1 MRGLHSMEADW
12 AAEVGEGLGFIDV
25 DWPGFVD
32 LRKHPE
38 EIALIGEAVESA
50 ALRDVL
56 VLLNGS
62 ESPVVTSK
70 CDGWALAAEE
80 IDPLEFDCVAAE
92 PRVGLASWIDVVA
105 RDPKF
110 FGSFEEHEAWV
121 RRAVER
127 LRAMP
132 ESHGRVDLVIR
143 GAMSGGAGRI
153 RRHPLRRRLR
163 SGYSSGAR
171 RLGGD
176 FAGCGD
182 HYNERSSAA
191 QCGNRGRV
199 AQLDRAPAF

>member
-1 MRGLHSMEADW
+1 MRGLQSMEADW

-80 IDPLEFDCVAAE
+80 IDPLEFDCAAAE
-92 PRVGLASWIDVVA
+92 AMVGLASWIDVVA
-105 RDPKF
+105 RDAKV
-110 FGSFEEHEAWV
+110 FGSFENHEAWV

-132 ESHGRVDLVIR
+132 ESQGRADLVIR
-143 GAMSGGAGRI
+143 SATSGGAEGFGVT
-153 RRHPLRRRLR
+153 L
-163 SGYSSGAR
+163 YA
-171 RLGGD
+171 
-176 FAGCGD
+176 AGCGVD
-182 HYNERSSAA
+182 TLAARDAWEAILRAAATATMREAAPRSAA
-191 QCGNRGRV
+191 TAGE
-199 AQLDRAPAF
+199 

>member
-1 MRGLHSMEADW
+1 MEADW

-80 IDPLEFDCVAAE
+80 IDPLEFDCAAAE
-92 PRVGLASWIDVVA
+92 AMVGLASWIDVVA
-105 RDPKF
+105 RDAKV
-110 FGSFEEHEAWV
+110 FGSFENHEAWV

-127 LRAMP
+127 MRAMP
-132 ESHGRVDLVIR
+132 VSLWPSGSGDSQRDGRR
-143 GAMSGGAGRI
+143 GGI
-153 RRHPLRRRLR
+153 RRYALRRRLR
-163 SGYSSGAR
+163 GGYSRGAR
-171 RLGGD
+171 RLGGN

-182 HYNERSSAA
+182 RYNERGSAA